1 MACYKCHTE
10 AAGYVENTH
19 AKRRF
24 CSAKCQ
30 SRYYE
35 IGGAAD
41 GKVLPPIPYP
51 KHALII
57 AKQYV
62 AKDLIMS
69 YGTVFTRDL
78 MVKEGM
84 PTDNFDQ
91 LLERAVIF
99 RRSMLSRYITRVETN
114 NFKRHESL
122 PSSYFLHDTKQD
134 DPKVHQFLI
143 SPWLSPNLYTELMPY
158 ANEVANAGANQQK
171 ALLDFIKRVLLIDEY
186 LLNWRNFPYAIGIYV
201 EDEFE
206 MLLQNERKA
215 VFNHVILKYRAEAKA
230 KFNIDIYAPRIM
242 SSLSLYGIRKVPKGT
257 LVYRGFKTYR
267 KPLDTALNY
276 AFFAMDMIYTLGYL
290 QPELNP
296 QEGYLST
303 PVNTA
308 SMNVYCQSIG
318 GIAVFEVKEDIQV
331 LDFGDLNTIKYIHAL
346 LEQLQAPKEVIRAAQ
361 KGWKVTN
368 EISLG
373 FKRYSDDPED
383 RKVAQWLCQNNFG
396 GYIAAAVEGLHD
408 EMMLCNVH
416 ESLDYLGF
424 YEPAKDLN
432 FPICSPPYTAF
443 NCDMSVFN

>member
-1 MACYKCHTE
+1 MACYKCHIE

-57 AKQYV
+57 AKQYE

-91 LLERAVIF
+91 VLERAVIS

-114 NFKRHESL
+114 TFERGERL
-122 PSSYFLHDTKQD
+122 PNGYFSPDFIVKD
-134 DPKVHQFLI
+134 KPKVHQFLI

-158 ANEVANAGANQQK
+158 ANEVADAGANQQK
-171 ALLDFIKRVLLIDEY
+171 ALLDFMKRVLLIDEY
-186 LLNWRNFPYAIGIYV
+186 LLNWRSFRAVIGLKDY
-201 EDEFE
+201 DEPE
-206 MLLQNERKA
+206 LLINDEKKS
-215 VFNHVILKYRAEAKA
+215 VFNHVILKYRAEAKT
-230 KFNIDIYAPRIM
+230 KFSIEVYAPRII
-242 SSLSLYGIRKVPKGT
+242 SPLFPYGIRKVPKGT

-290 QPELNP
+290 KPELEP
-296 QEGYLST
+296 DKDYLST

-373 FKRYSDDPED
+373 FKRDSDDTED
-383 RKVAQWLCQNNFG
+383 RKVAQWLCRNNFG

-432 FPICSPPYTAF
+432 FPICNPPYTAF
-443 NCDMSVFN
+443 NCDMSAF